1 PFPAVRQDRHSTPRA
16 AAPLPSAWY
25 ACAVGA
31 SPHRSRHGR
40 LIPLRKQM
48 PGRSAQAD
56 VPFSIWPF
64 SIWPFSI
71 RPFSIRPF
79 SIGDRED
86 GVKRRLR
93 ALRKSLLAECGDPDF
108 RFAIAVLAVLAVPI
122 VAALAY

>member
-1 PFPAVRQDRHSTPRA
+1 
-16 AAPLPSAWY
+16 
-25 ACAVGA
+25 
-31 SPHRSRHGR
+31 
-40 LIPLRKQM
+40 M

-56 VPFSIWPF
+56 VPFSIWPFSIWPFSIWPF